1 VGFLDEAKTFSLL
14 SGKHDEIRAKLEPKD
29 YKEFVA
35 ALRDP
40 EISHVGIA
48 KALKK
53 RGIECAP
60 NTVARIRERINKNV
74 DE

>member
-1 VGFLDEAKTFSLL
+1 MGFLDEAKTLSL
-14 SGKHDEIRAKLEPKD
+14 SSSKHDEIRAKLEPKD

-35 ALRDP
+35 ALADP
-40 EISHVGIA
+40 SISNVGIA

-60 NTVARIRERINKNV
+60 NTIARIRERTQSNV
-74 DE
+74 GE